1 MTRKRYVSWDELNA
15 LTATI
20 ARKIT
25 LSGWVPDRIVGIGRG
40 GLTTA
45 VMLSHYFKVP
55 MTSLDVALRDG
66 DEVGPESNCWL
77 PEDAAAGK
85 KILIVD
91 DINDTGA
98 TINWIKQDW
107 DSSVRECLTW
117 GDGIRIATLFDK
129 LSSKSELK
137 VSYTAEEIGEANEK
151 VWIVF
156 PYENWWAH

>member
-1 MTRKRYVSWDELNA
+1 MTQKRYVSWDELDS

-40 GLTTA
+40 GLPAA

-66 DEVGPESNCWL
+66 DEAGLESNCWL
-77 PEDAAAGK
+77 PEDAVAGQ

-91 DINDTGA
+91 DINDSGD
-98 TINWIKQDW
+98 TINWIKKDW
-107 DSSVRECLTW
+107 DSSVR
-117 GDGIRIATLFDK
+117 DGLDWVDGVRVATIFDK
-129 LSSKSELK
+129 LSSNSELK
-137 VSYTAEEIGEANEK
+137 VSYTAEEIDEANEK